1 MDQIR
6 QLEAL
11 DPHTLADYAFEP
23 HVSWPDAADGTM
35 WGAVVN
41 WMVTG
46 ARSEASYMR
55 DPEAIR
61 CAETGYSPADIY
73 LGKRTYSDDQLGV
86 LDGPM
91 RDRQPLVDTFAWTA
105 RTPKARLTKR
115 QRRKLRKASRAAKRA
130 GKAFDEAQFIE
141 VEFVA

>member
-1 MDQIR
+1 M
-6 QLEAL
+6 
-11 DPHTLADYAFEP
+11 LASHRDE
-23 HVSWPDAADGTM
+23 S
-35 WGAVVN
+35 
-41 WMVTG
+41 
-46 ARSEASYMR
+46 RIMR

-61 CAETGYSPADIY
+61 CAETGYSPADIW

-130 GKAFDEAQFIE
+130 GKAFDEAEFIT

>member
-1 MDQIR
+1 MT
-6 QLEAL
+6 
-11 DPHTLADYAFEP
+11 HTLPDQAYVHEFEFAQD
-23 HVSWPDAADGTM
+23 SQ
-35 WGAVVN
+35 WGEVVL
-41 WMVTG
+41 ML
-46 ARSEASYMR
+46 ASHRDESRIMR

-61 CAETGYSPADIY
+61 CAETGYSPADIW

-105 RTPKARLTKR
+105 RTPKASLTKR

-130 GKAFDEAQFIE
+130 GKAFDEAQFIT